1 MICYDL
7 LLTAARPESVRR
19 LAAWRR
25 LARDTWR
32 SPIFEFLL
40 SLSFSGRSSR
50 LAMTLPGS
58 FEHSVLVNNN
68 ASTLNGGRGI
78 PGIDL
83 HWHITCCLNKVDDLR
98 LYTKSG
104 SIEKLPSL
112 SHGMDRSRCHFLLS
126 FRSFRR
132 ATRAAIDREPASEPG
147 GPGWA
152 GRYLLCR
159 GFRFADFGLS
169 GALQRNGVRSRIR

>member
-1 MICYDL
+1 MHSSAPTKFWASILTSHFIDPSSITPPIAPRRRTHPVRPINFTRLPRQPL
-7 LLTAARPESVRR
+7 LQ
-19 LAAWRR
+19 
-25 LARDTWR
+25 
-32 SPIFEFLL
+32 
-40 SLSFSGRSSR
+40 
-50 LAMTLPGS
+50 LP
-58 FEHSVLVNNN
+58 L
-68 ASTLNGGRGI
+68 
-78 PGIDL
+78 DL
-83 HWHITCCLNKVDDLR
+83 HWHITCCLNTVDDLR
-98 LYTKSG
+98 LYNKSG

-132 ATRAAIDREPASEPG
+132 ATRAAMDRDPASEPG

-169 GALQRNGVRSRIR
+169 VALQ